1 MKGRGRGVGIEEHV
15 SFAGIIQKNQ
25 VQPFD
30 LRTHVSWLQ
39 AISQAQWL
47 EVDSLSIETVANT
60 GTCSTDLCL
69 VIP

>member
-1 MKGRGRGVGIEEHV
+1 MGEEGKGVGIEEHV

-47 EVDSLSIETVANT
+47 EVDSLRQRQLRTPVHAQQ
-60 GTCSTDLCL
+60 TC
-69 VIP
+69 VW